1 MSLAADEAA
10 NIALAHKLIE
20 LTKAAG
26 LTADVLVSDSASL
39 SVSCRM
45 GALEDTERAES
56 RDIGLRAMIG
66 QKQAFVSGSA
76 VDEEAL
82 KQLAQRAVDM
92 AEATPEDRYCGFA
105 PEDRLSSEIP
115 ALDIADA
122 YEPDADK
129 LLSMA
134 VACEDAARAVDGI
147 TNSEGGGAGWGRAT
161 TALVTSHGFEGA

>member
-1 MSLAADEAA
+1 MSLATNETA

-26 LTADVLVSDSASL
+26 ADAADVLVSDSASL

-76 VDEEAL
+76 VDAESV

-92 AEATPEDRYCGFA
+92 AQATTEDRYCGFA
-105 PEDRLSSEIP
+105 PEDRLSTDIQT
-115 ALDIADA
+115 LDIADD

-134 VACEDAARAVDGI
+134 VECENAARAVDGI
-147 TNSEGGGAGWGRAT
+147 TNSEG
-161 TALVTSHGFEGA
+161 